1 MSFFVCQGF
10 AVDEH
15 VYFNVLGWCAQN
27 GGAAT
32 RWGGVVFADV
42 CFFYTSAIGEVLRID
57 GFIRESYDVF
67 ENVC

>member
-1 MSFFVCQGF
+1 MICVVCQGF
-10 AVDEH
+10 AIDGYVCL
-15 VYFNVLGWCAQN
+15 NLLGWSALN